1 MPLHPMQQPEVGRGR
16 SLTRLGRH
24 VIHFQAILFL
34 SAFLLAGLGGPSAR
48 AADRL
53 PAGTESIRAYADTV
67 ITGQVKNDQ
76 GEPLMGVS
84 VSVTGSKVG
93 YITDAMGGYS
103 IKASGKATLVF
114 TYMGYVS
121 QTVQAAGRTKLDVV
135 MQQNTQSS
143 LEDVVVTALGVSK
156 VRRGLGYAVQE
167 VKGKEFTE
175 GRMNNIASALTGKIA
190 GVDAIQTNAGA
201 GSSSRVVVRGN
212 TSLNG
217 NQQPLYVVDGMPID
231 NQNRGPVTSSTA
243 LNVDRGDGI
252 SNLNPDDIAT
262 MSVLKGGAAAALY
275 GSQAANG
282 VILITTKKGLAQKGV
297 GVEYTMDYNTGQAYI
312 FPNYQYE
319 YGQGND
325 GVKPATAAAALSS
338 GRLAYGAKMDGS
350 MVLQFDGVARPYSP
364 VYVKD
369 NIKNFYRPSENFLN
383 SIAMTAGNS
392 KNQMRLSFSNLDA
405 KDQQPNSKFSRKT
418 INLNTR
424 SKLGPNDMI
433 IVEGSV
439 QYNDVQG
446 INRPNVGYAELN
458 AAWPVYLAANV
469 VDVRNM
475 AGTDPSRP
483 GINVNTGRELEWNPV
498 PAAINPYYASYQ
510 IANRDDQKRWI
521 ARTSVQV
528 NVLKNLFI
536 KGTAGLNTIYYS
548 EYNYVPKTNAFTPLG
563 YYRSGKEYS
572 SKLNLQ
578 LLMNYN
584 ERFLSDKLGLNLMV
598 GANSE
603 RNKYSSNTANGTEW
617 VVPNFYSITN
627 LVSRDLANNSSL
639 SLLGVAPDGTNSVN
653 LVISTNVGSGPICH
667 IYADYDGTNG
677 LHCHILAGYDV
688 SGAANLIRDVIVPL
702 QGFGDRLGLGYDGTK
717 FTVYLNGEAKLNL
730 TSADADWTDPS
741 TLTFNSVPVGG
752 TGGVWVAGYEWWAL
766 TDGDTDFDPQALTL
780 HRYTGGEWVPVI
792 EPDRPGAYLPAR
804 VAALAP
810 SSGGVTDHGALTGLG
825 DDDHTQYQTAGVS
838 VVTTPGTTLSGV
850 PRLVAATASS
860 ITMPTTT
867 VDGRVWTIS
876 NDSGS
881 SLTITGGTYAFSGG
895 APTYSLGASLVARI
909 TSLTAASV
917 TQWVVLDVFRADS
930 VPVYEADARL
940 TNARTPTAHAASHGS
955 GGTDAITV
963 AQSQV
968 TGLSSALAGKL
979 DSTDPGTTALSGDN
993 HAIPR
998 LPFGRCGH

>member
-1 MPLHPMQQPEVGRGR
+1 VSLRLTTDNAEAVGLTLTDENGVTLEVAQ
-16 SLTRLGRH
+16 
-24 VIHFQAILFL
+24 V
-34 SAFLLAGLGGPSAR
+34 GP
-48 AADRL
+48 
-53 PAGTESIRAYADTV
+53 
-67 ITGQVKNDQ
+67 Q
-76 GEPLMGVS
+76 GP
-84 VSVTGSKVG
+84 
-93 YITDAMGGYS
+93 
-103 IKASGKATLVF
+103 
-114 TYMGYVS
+114 
-121 QTVQAAGRTKLDVV
+121 
-135 MQQNTQSS
+135 
-143 LEDVVVTALGVSK
+143 
-156 VRRGLGYAVQE
+156 
-167 VKGKEFTE
+167 
-175 GRMNNIASALTGKIA
+175 
-190 GVDAIQTNAGA
+190 AGA
-201 GSSSRVVVRGN
+201 GGGTGVEFGATAPSDTSKLWVKTPANLRNFHDFRVLDDAPVGTSTNGTGLSDPLTGILDLGDYVPAFYQPARVV
-212 TSLNG
+212 
-217 NQQPLYVVDGMPID
+217 
-231 NQNRGPVTSSTA
+231 
-243 LNVDRGDGI
+243 
-252 SNLNPDDIAT
+252 
-262 MSVLKGGAAAALY
+262 
-275 GSQAANG
+275 NG
-282 VILITTKKGLAQKGV
+282 VQRPKPGTSPTFSGLVRPLTNKQSTYRVTIGLA
-297 GVEYTMDYNTGQAYI
+297 DFYNQTG
-312 FPNYQYE
+312 N
-319 YGQGND
+319 
-325 GVKPATAAAALSS
+325 
-338 GRLAYGAKMDGS
+338 
-350 MVLQFDGVARPYSP
+350 
-364 VYVKD
+364 
-369 NIKNFYRPSENFLN
+369 
-383 SIAMTAGNS
+383 
-392 KNQMRLSFSNLDA
+392 
-405 KDQQPNSKFSRKT
+405 
-418 INLNTR
+418 
-424 SKLGPNDMI
+424 
-433 IVEGSV
+433 
-439 QYNDVQG
+439 
-446 INRPNVGYAELN
+446 
-458 AAWPVYLAANV
+458 
-469 VDVRNM
+469 
-475 AGTDPSRP
+475 
-483 GINVNTGRELEWNPV
+483 
-498 PAAINPYYASYQ
+498 
-510 IANRDDQKRWI
+510 
-521 ARTSVQV
+521 
-528 NVLKNLFI
+528 
-536 KGTAGLNTIYYS
+536 
-548 EYNYVPKTNAFTPLG
+548 
-563 YYRSGKEYS
+563 
-572 SKLNLQ
+572 
-578 LLMNYN
+578 
-584 ERFLSDKLGLNLMV
+584 
-598 GANSE
+598 
-603 RNKYSSNTANGTEW
+603 
-617 VVPNFYSITN
+617 
-627 LVSRDLANNSSL
+627 
-639 SLLGVAPDGTNSVN
+639 PDGTNSVN

-979 DSTDPGTTALSGDN
+979 DSTDPSVTNARTPTGSAGGDLTGTYPNPTIAAGAVSTADLADDAVTNAKVSATAAIALSKLATDPLARANHTGTQAAGTITGLAAIATSGSASDITSGTMATARLASGTANSTTFLRGDQTWATPTATPSGSAGGDLTGTYPNPTIAAGAVTSAAIADGAIVNADVNASAAIAVTKIATSTRGTALTSGASANQWTRMRPIGGGVQPITASTPSTVAIASTIPQWANLSNQGAPTSGRIVLIPILLDEGETLNTIAFVSGTTAGATLTNQWFTLCNDSLTSVANTVNDTTTAWAGSTRKALALTASYTTTYRGRYFVGICVTATTVPSLRGLSATSGGVGFASLNADTGLTTPPAVGTTFVGSFASAN
-993 HAIPR
+993 IYYAEV
-998 LPFGRCGH
+998 L